1 MPVCRVDD
9 ININYRVY
17 GEGFP
22 LVLIHPFSAS
32 LGFWAQQIEKL
43 SPKYRII
50 AYDVRGHGLSSA
62 PAGEEN
68 YTLDIL
74 VEDLHNLLTHL
85 GVAKAYVG
93 GLSMG
98 GAIALGYAGRYPGT
112 VKALLIFDIHGGF
125 QPPSDAAAQGAMAEG
140 REKGERY
147 AQERGMADF
156 ARRQI
161 ATGTAFPPVP
171 EDEAHQ
177 EQYVERMARFPVN
190 GYIGVGRAKP
200 WEAEWQRQAADK
212 INVPTLITVGSDD
225 LEMVVSGTRI
235 LHEHIKGSR
244 YVVIKGSVHE
254 TARWRP
260 GLFNQ
265 AVTEFL
271 KAVDAGKPVAG
282 EMTLG

>member
-1 MPVCRVDD
+1 MPVCTVDD
-9 ININYRVY
+9 RNINYKIY
-17 GEGFP
+17 GDGFP

-32 LGFWAQQIEKL
+32 LEFWAPQIEKL
-43 SPKYRII
+43 SSKYRII

-85 GVAKAYVG
+85 GVAKAYIG
-93 GLSMG
+93 GLSLG
-98 GAIALGYAGRYPGT
+98 GAIALGYAGRHPGI

-125 QPPSDAAAQGAMAEG
+125 QPPSDAAAQAAMAEG
-140 REKGERY
+140 RAKGERY

-161 ATGTAFPPVP
+161 ATGAAFPPVP
-171 EDEAHQ
+171 DDEALQ
-177 EQYVERMARFPVN
+177 QQYVERMARFPLN
-190 GYIGVGRAKP
+190 GYIGVGRARP

-225 LEMVVSGTRI
+225 MQMVVSGTRI

-244 YVVIKGSVHE
+244 YVIIKGSVHE

-260 GLFNQ
+260 DVFTRC
-265 AVTEFL
+265 VIDFL
-271 KAVDAGKPVAG
+271 KAVEAGKPVAG
-282 EMTLG
+282 EITVG

>member
-1 MPVCRVDD
+1 MPVCQAGD

-17 GEGFP
+17 GKGFP

-32 LGFWAQQIEKL
+32 LGFWAPQIEKL
-43 SPKYRII
+43 SPKYQII

-74 VEDLHNLLTHL
+74 VEDLHFLLEHL
-85 GVAKAYVG
+85 NIKKAYIG
-93 GLSMG
+93 GLSLG
-98 GAIALGYAGRYPGT
+98 GAIALGYAHRHPQT
-112 VKALLIFDIHGGF
+112 VKALLILDIHGGF
-125 QPPSDAAAQGAMAEG
+125 QPPSDPNAQAAMAEG
-140 REKGERY
+140 RTKGERY

-161 ATGTAFPPVP
+161 ATGTAFPPIP
-171 EDEAHQ
+171 EDAVLQ
-177 EQYVERMARFPVN
+177 EQYVERIARCPVN
-190 GYIGVGRAKP
+190 GYIGVGRARP

-212 INVPTLITVGSDD
+212 INVPTLITVGSND
-225 LEMVVSGTRI
+225 LDMVVKGTRI

-244 YVVIKGSVHE
+244 YVIIKGSVHE

-260 GLFNQ
+260 DLFNQ
-265 AVTEFL
+265 AVSEFL
-271 KAVDAGKPVAG
+271 NAVEAGKPVAG
-282 EMTLG
+282 EITLG